1 MHLMSVFVQQIDWNR
16 LLQMINETQA
26 EDEDF
31 IRLCHLG
38 KISIPENIDSI
49 FFKAPIKQQI

>member
-16 LLQMINETQA
+16 LLQMINVTQA

-31 IRLCHLG
+31 IRLRHLG
-38 KISIPENIDSI
+38 KISIAENIDLI
-49 FFKAPIKQQI
+49 FLKHL